1 MALVVFFRAANV
13 GGHQVFQP
21 GVLAKKLTHLGVV
34 NLGAAGTFVAR
45 EKITPT
51 ALRKEILAAL
61 PFQPELIVLPAQD
74 VLALLRS
81 EPFQNPPP
89 GDDVT
94 CYVSILTKKPRTLPP
109 LPLEQPVGGPWEV
122 QVFAITGQFALSFQ
136 RPGRKKIYPNAVI
149 EKQFGVAATTR
160 NWNTIVAIGK
170 ILLE

>member
-21 GVLAKKLTHLGVV
+21 GVLAKKLAHLGVI

-45 EKITPT
+45 KKITPA
-51 ALRKEILAAL
+51 ALRNEILAGL
-61 PFQPELIVLPAQD
+61 PFQPELIILPARD
-74 VLALLRS
+74 VLALLRR

-89 GDDVT
+89 GDDIT
-94 CYVSILTKKPRTLPP
+94 FYVSVLQKAPRTPPP
-109 LPLEQPVGGPWEV
+109 LPLERPIDGPWEV
-122 QVFAITGQFALSFQ
+122 RVFALAGPFALSFQ